1 MSNYGTIPDKVPEKM
16 HYADDGCEV
25 SPHCL
30 TCPLPQCKYD
40 DPAWY
45 RHSRTQLRDS
55 SIATAR
61 RTLPVRVVAMQFE
74 LSTRT
79 ISRALA
85 RVPA

>member
-1 MSNYGTIPDKVPEKM
+1 MSNYGTGVDRIPEEIAWP
-16 HYADDGCEV
+16 DDGCEV

-40 DPAWY
+40 DPAAY
-45 RHSRTQLRDS
+45 RRLRTQQRDT

-61 RTLPVRVVAMQFE
+61 RTLPVRAVAMQFG